1 MSFFPLTKT
10 DVEELVKITKDFK
23 DGWNAQMLLDGIESG
38 NLLGTTY
45 KLQDKIV
52 GFVTYSVN
60 QDFAEIDDIF
70 VIKEYRKNK
79 IATSLLQDLIEKL
92 KSKTQKIFLEVRE
105 SNLPAINLYQKFGF
119 TKVSVRKNYYN
130 DGENALVLVRE
141 N

>member
-1 MSFFPLTKT
+1 MSFFPLAKT
-10 DVEELVKITKDFK
+10 DVEELVKITKDFN

-119 TKVSVRKNYYN
+119 TKVSARKNYYN

>member
-1 MSFFPLTKT
+1 MSFFSLAKT
-10 DVEELVKITKDFK
+10 DVDELATITKDFK

-45 KLQDKIV
+45 KLEGRIV

-70 VIKEYRKNK
+70 VVKEYRQKS
-79 IATSLLQDLIEKL
+79 IASNLLQDLIEKL
-92 KSKTQKIFLEVRE
+92 KDKTQKIFLEVRT
-105 SNLPAINLYQKFGF
+105 SNVSAIKLYKKFGF
-119 TKVSVRKNYYN
+119 IKVGDRKNYYN

-141 N
+141 I